1 MPGWGP
7 DPATQTILGVTYVHE
22 TESTHRRVGHP
33 VDGLGNLADGG
44 SEMGEDGFGGDV
56 GADVTDPSS
65 PEQDLRGEMEIEAG
79 HGLAFFTGWRMMVRS
94 FSGAERRGSPR

>member
-1 MPGWGP
+1 
-7 DPATQTILGVTYVHE
+7 
-22 TESTHRRVGHP
+22 
-33 VDGLGNLADGG
+33 
-44 SEMGEDGFGGDV
+44 V